1 VAKFA
6 ANPEPRLA
14 RLNKAGEGFVETF
27 MNRHFVKTHIFAAIC
42 LALPQLAFADEA
54 GSQLAAKLRAKETGS
69 TFVRI
74 RMQGGSGNQTLQVQ
88 IKSRVSNAASDIVY
102 QILFPKERKGE
113 SVLLHRSGNKFS
125 ATLFTPPDTVKQI
138 GAAEMKQ
145 ALFSTDLSCEDIID
159 SPFAWSQQAIVG
171 TQDIDRFACQ
181 ILESKPGKDHGSS
194 YASVK
199 SWIDPKRMV
208 PLQIEKYDSSG
219 KVVRRIN
226 ITRMLLDGGDSLP
239 ADLEVSGPAGSVTH
253 ITGSSIK
260 RGLNF
265 PETEFTAEGL
275 KELKT
280 PSE

>member
-1 VAKFA
+1 
-6 ANPEPRLA
+6 
-14 RLNKAGEGFVETF
+14 
-27 MNRHFVKTHIFAAIC
+27 MNRHFIRANLFAGIF
-42 LALPQLAFADEA
+42 LALAQFGYADEA
-54 GSQLAAKLRAKETGS
+54 GSQLAAKLRAKEIGS

-88 IKSRVSNAASDIVY
+88 IKSRVSGGASDIVY

-113 SVLLHRSGNKFS
+113 SVLLRRSGNKFS

-199 SWIDPKRMV
+199 TWVDSKRMV

-239 ADLEVSGPAGSVTH
+239 ADLEVSGPGGSVTH

-265 PETEFTAEGL
+265 PETEFTAESL
-275 KELKT
+275 RELKT

>member
-1 VAKFA
+1 MI
-6 ANPEPRLA
+6 
-14 RLNKAGEGFVETF
+14 
-27 MNRHFVKTHIFAAIC
+27 MNRHFVSALVVAAIC
-42 LALPQLAFADEA
+42 LALPQFASADDT
-54 GSQLAAKLRAKETGS
+54 GSQLAAKLRTKESGS

-74 RMQGGSGNQTLQVQ
+74 RMQAGNQILQVQ
-88 IKSRVSNAASDIVY
+88 IKSRASAGAADIVY

-125 ATLFTPPDTVKQI
+125 ATSFTPPSTIKQI
-138 GAAEMKQ
+138 GAGEMNQ
-145 ALFSTDLSCEDIID
+145 ALFGTDLSFEDIID

-171 TQDIDRFACQ
+171 TQDIDRFPCQ
-181 ILESKPGKDHGSS
+181 ILESKPGGHTSS

-199 SWIDPKRMV
+199 TWVDPRRMV
-208 PLQIEKYDSSG
+208 PLQIEKYDSAG

-239 ADLEVSGPAGSVTH
+239 ADLEVSGPRGSVTH

-265 PETEFTAEGL
+265 PETEFTADGL

-280 PSE
+280 PTE

>member
-1 VAKFA
+1 
-6 ANPEPRLA
+6 
-14 RLNKAGEGFVETF
+14 
-27 MNRHFVKTHIFAAIC
+27 MNRRFIKTQLVAAIC
-42 LALPQLAFADEA
+42 LALPQLAFSDEA
-54 GSQLAAKLRAKETGS
+54 GSQLAARLRAKESGS

-125 ATLFTPPDTVKQI
+125 ATSFTPPDALKQI
-138 GAAEMKQ
+138 NATEMKQ
-145 ALFSTDLSCEDIID
+145 ALFGTALSYEDIID

-171 TQDIDRFACQ
+171 TQDIDRFPCQ
-181 ILESKPGKDHGSS
+181 ILESKPGKDHTSS

-199 SWIDPKRMV
+199 TWVDSKRMV

-219 KVVRRIN
+219 KVVRRVN

-239 ADLEVSGPAGSVTH
+239 ADLEVSGPGGSVTR

-265 PETEFTAEGL
+265 PQAEFTADGL